1 MKSKGFPVIRLY
13 SICNKGILLATFF
26 CNASNGRNFR
36 SFKIYLIAGLQ
47 VFLPA

>member
-1 MKSKGFPVIRLY
+1 MKSKGFPVIQKY
-13 SICNKGILLATFF
+13 YAHNIGMLLATFF